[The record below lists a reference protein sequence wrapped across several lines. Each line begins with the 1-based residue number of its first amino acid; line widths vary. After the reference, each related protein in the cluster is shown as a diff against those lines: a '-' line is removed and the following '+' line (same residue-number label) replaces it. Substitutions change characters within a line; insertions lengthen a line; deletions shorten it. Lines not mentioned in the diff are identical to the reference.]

1 MQNQLQKNKNFSTVY
16 IIFAITEFF
25 LSIFN
30 LGKRLF
36 YEDLSGLE
44 LLISLAKAIY
54 FLLPLVAFIILSKI
68 AAETDN
74 PGKRLKIRKYVLIYI
89 IACFLLGIIDHILES
104 LWDIELPI
112 FPFGLFYSYSW
123 LFHITYIIKFQ
134 FRSFIIPLIYEVSFW
149 IISILFIISLGK
161 KSDTEMEF
169 KEETGKTS
177 AGYKFGMASSI
188 ILSMQTILNMN
199 LAEAMHEDLSGV
211 TGEHAIGAVFV
222 ALILIAIKLIL
233 NLILLPALPL
243 SIAGIIKCSSKKE
256 IDQNRKNRRLGKKIN
271 IICLVIAVAE
281 LVFIW

>member
-25 LSIFN
+25 LLIFN

-54 FLLPLVAFIILSKI
+54 FLLPLVAFIILS
-68 AAETDN
+68 
-74 PGKRLKIRKYVLIYI
+74 
-89 IACFLLGIIDHILES
+89 
-104 LWDIELPI
+104 
-112 FPFGLFYSYSW
+112 
-123 LFHITYIIKFQ
+123 
-134 FRSFIIPLIYEVSFW
+134 
-149 IISILFIISLGK
+149 
-161 KSDTEMEF
+161 
-169 KEETGKTS
+169 
-177 AGYKFGMASSI
+177 
-188 ILSMQTILNMN
+188 MQTILNIN
-199 LAEAMHEDLSGV
+199 LAEAMHENLSGV

-243 SIAGIIKCSSKKE
+243 SIAGMIKCSSKKE